1 LVIGQFRRGTFTEIA
16 TSKILNSAQQ
26 HRKIRQQPA
35 FLDCKGASRVKQ
47 INPLLYTFEDAAH
60 LMRRT
65 CFGGSV
71 AQIRALQKL
80 GPIKA
85 VEMMLQPLSDDV
97 APNPFDLRQAF
108 LNKKNKNVGIGA
120 NNALQG
126 WWVHRMVH
134 SPRPFLEKLTLFWH
148 GHFATE
154 MRKVN
159 NPFALQ
165 KQNEI
170 FRNLGLGRFE
180 ILTLAVAKDP
190 AMIWYLDNFRNVK
203 GKPNENFAREL
214 MELFT
219 MGVHGGYTEKDVLE
233 SARAF
238 TGWNLKRGNENQ
250 PEEFETYMNPQYV
263 FNAKAFDN
271 GEKTYLGQKGKFV
284 GEDIVRIA
292 CAHPS
297 TAKFI
302 ITKLWKF
309 YVADEIP
316 SVMLESLV
324 GTWNSSQGDIATVIK
339 AILTSEAF
347 YAREN
352 RLAVVKSPADYVIGT
367 LRALEAKLAPEQ
379 CLGAY
384 TTMARMG
391 QALFNPPNVKGW
403 DGGTSW
409 VSDTTILNRLAF
421 IGGITQNRV
430 PANVPK
436 GQAQPAVNITLPKGS
451 SFDESFEV
459 LLQTF
464 LGRKTD
470 GVIKRVLEQYAAGKY
485 NKNVLIGMTYLV
497 LASPQYHLA

>member
-1 LVIGQFRRGTFTEIA
+1 M
-16 TSKILNSAQQ
+16 
-26 HRKIRQQPA
+26 
-35 FLDCKGASRVKQ
+35 KQ

-60 LMRRT
+60 LMRRAG
-65 CFGGSV
+65 FGGSV
-71 AQIRALQKL
+71 TQIRALQKL

-85 VEMMLQPLSDDV
+85 VEAMMQPSSDDV
-97 APNPFDLRQAF
+97 VPNPFDLRKAF
-108 LNKKNKNVGIGA
+108 LDKKTKNMGIGPQ
-120 NNALQG
+120 NALLG
-126 WWVHRMVH
+126 RWVHRMVH
-134 SPRPFLEKLTLFWH
+134 SPQPFLEKLTLFWH

-154 MRKVN
+154 LRKVN
-159 NPFALQ
+159 NPFAIQ
-165 KQNEI
+165 KQNETL
-170 FRNLGLGRFE
+170 RQLGLGRFE
-180 ILTLAVAKDP
+180 TLTMAIAKDP

-219 MGVHGGYTEKDVLE
+219 MGVHGGYTERDVLE

-238 TGWNLKRGNENQ
+238 TGWSLKRGNDNK
-250 PEEFETYMNPQYV
+250 PEDYEQYMNPQYV
-263 FNAKAFDN
+263 FNAKAFDD
-271 GEKTYLGQKGKFV
+271 GEKTYLGRKGKFS
-284 GEDIVRIA
+284 GEDIVRMA

-309 YVADEIP
+309 YVSNDIP
-316 SVMLESLV
+316 EASLESLV
-324 GTWNSSQGDIATVIK
+324 GLWDSSQGDIGVVLK
-339 AILTSEAF
+339 AVLTSEAF

-352 RLAVVKSPADYVIGT
+352 RLSVVKSPADYVIGT
-367 LRALEAKLAPEQ
+367 LRALDAKLAPEQ

-384 TTMARMG
+384 TTMERMG

-403 DGGTSW
+403 DGGTAW

-421 IGGITQNRV
+421 IGGISQNRI

-436 GQAQPAVNITLPKGS
+436 GQAQPAINITLPKGS
-451 SFDESFEV
+451 SFDESFEI

-470 GVIKRVLEQYAAGKY
+470 GVIKRVLEQYASGKY
-485 NKNVLIGMTYLV
+485 NPEVLRGMTYLV
-497 LASPQYHLA
+497 LASPQYHMA